1 MLRLVM
7 LSLALAAV
15 PVALAQ
21 QAIENVDV
29 FKEAG
34 RYGGWPANIGIWNW
48 GDEIVVGYIEGTFQ
62 IQEKGHAISREKPR
76 TPRLSRSLDGGKTW
90 TQEMPSFLDE
100 NLKEAKPQSLDKAID
115 FSHPDF
121 AMLFRY
127 VDSGSGFSSFYV
139 SLDRCKNWDGP
150 YALPTFDRK
159 AVAAR
164 TDYVVLGPHDIIAP
178 ITVVK
183 ENGREGRV
191 LISRTQDGGLNW
203 DFVSWV
209 TEEPAGFSI
218 MPTTVRFDD
227 GRLLTALR
235 RKEGDVYW
243 IEAWSSSDEGKTW
256 AFVNRPAESTG
267 GRNGNPGSMIRLR
280 DGRLAITY
288 GYRAEPFGI
297 RARISGDE
305 GATWGK
311 EIILRD
317 DGGCY
322 DLGYPRMIQRA
333 DGKLV
338 SIYYFNDAADKERYI
353 AATIWDPGE
362 K

>member
-1 MLRLVM
+1 MFRLTV
-7 LSLALAAV
+7 LLLLAALAPA
-15 PVALAQ
+15 ALAQ
-21 QAIENVDV
+21 GVIENVDV
-29 FKEAG
+29 FKQEG
-34 RYGGWPANIGIWNW
+34 RYGGWPANIGIWTW

-62 IQEKGHAISREKPR
+62 IKEKGHAIDNTRPR
-76 TPRLSRSLDGGKTW
+76 TPRLARSLDGGKTW
-90 TQEMPSFLDE
+90 AQEMPSFLNGQLE
-100 NLKEAKPQSLDKAID
+100 EAEPQVLDKAID

-127 VDSGSGFSSFYV
+127 VDSGSGFSSFYA
-139 SLDRCKNWDGP
+139 SHDRCKNWDGP

-164 TDYVVLGPHDIIAP
+164 TDYVVIGPHDIIAP

-191 LISRTQDGGLNW
+191 LLSRTRDGGMTWN
-203 DFVSWV
+203 FVSWV

-218 MPTTVRFDD
+218 MPSTVRFDD

-235 RKEGDVYW
+235 RKEGNEFW

-256 AFVNRPAESTG
+256 TFVSRPAESTG

-297 RARISGDE
+297 RARISGDG
-305 GATWGK
+305 GATWGR

-317 DGGCY
+317 DGGVY
-322 DLGYPRMIQRA
+322 DLGYPRMTQRA